1 MSLRT
6 ILRQA
11 GGLTLV
17 RMNKSF
23 RRRDFLKQ
31 TALAAG
37 ATAVGIP
44 IYSRAQST
52 AASTAPPPGTAPR
65 PKFPTGDPGWQT
77 TWDAALAV
85 LAGNVRSMPRY
96 DHPVLVEGST
106 YAGIWL
112 ECAPQEGQVYGTLQK
127 YVATLPGQP
136 TPLETARA
144 NHMAFFAQQK
154 EDGQLPASIKLADKV
169 GTSAGYG
176 QIQMV
181 VPIAATARDIF
192 QLTHDQ
198 ELLETAYKSCSRW
211 DAWLRQYRDTRKT
224 GLCEGFCT
232 YDTGHDNSPRW
243 AGMPRQ
249 CPDADARK
257 CADIPTL
264 PRVCP
269 DLSATVYGGRI
280 ALAAM
285 AKTLGKRDDEARW
298 LADAEHIRQLILT
311 KLYSP
316 EDGAFYDLDAQN
328 NFVRVRGDVIS
339 RVLGEHVVDPHK
351 DKAIFEAV
359 WTKELHNPKAFW
371 APYPLSSIAMDDST
385 FVRPIPRN
393 SWGGASQAL
402 TALRAPRWM
411 AFYGK
416 QADLAHMMQ
425 QWCWAIMRHAQEA
438 KSSDEL
444 VKLFRQQ
451 MDPLTGDFTQPD
463 PGGYSPCALTFLDFA
478 RRLSHA

>member
-1 MSLRT
+1 MTKSL
-6 ILRQA
+6 I
-11 GGLTLV
+11 
-17 RMNKSF
+17 
-23 RRRDFLKQ
+23 RRDFLKQ

-37 ATAVGIP
+37 AAAMPFSLALPT
-44 IYSRAQST
+44 YAQQSPSS
-52 AASTAPPPGTAPR
+52 AQPKPPSAPR
-65 PKFPTGDPGWQT
+65 FPTSDPAWQK

-85 LAGNVRSMPRY
+85 CAGNVRSMPRY

-112 ECAPQEGQVYGTLQK
+112 ECAPQEGQVYGTLQN
-127 YVATLPGQP
+127 YVATAPGTA
-136 TPLETARA
+136 TPLQVARA
-144 NHMAFFAQQK
+144 NHMAFFANQK

-169 GTSAGYG
+169 GTDAGYG

-181 VPIAATARDIF
+181 VPIAATAWEIA
-192 QLTHDQ
+192 QLTGDD
-198 ELLETAYKSCSRW
+198 ELLVTAYKSCSRW

-224 GLCEGFCT
+224 GLVEGFCT

-243 AGMPRQ
+243 KDIPNR
-249 CPDADARK
+249 CPDADAKK
-257 CADIPTL
+257 CPDL
-264 PRVCP
+264 PGMPRICP

-285 AKTLGKRDDEARW
+285 AKSLGKHDEAARW
-298 LADAEHIRQLILT
+298 QEDAEHIRHLILT

-316 EDGAFYDLDAQN
+316 EDAAFYDLDTHN
-328 NFVRVRGDVIS
+328 KFIRVRGDVIS

-351 DKAIFEAV
+351 DKAIFDAV
-359 WTKELHNPKAFW
+359 WTRQLHNPKAFW
-371 APYPLSSIAMDDST
+371 APYPLPSIAMDDPT

-411 AFYGK
+411 PYYGK
-416 QADLAHMMQ
+416 QAEMTHMMQ
-425 QWCWAIMRHAQEA
+425 QWCSAIMRHTE
-438 KSSDEL
+438 
-444 VKLFRQQ
+444 FRQQ
-451 MDPLTGDFTQPD
+451 MDPLTGDFTQDD

-478 RRLSHA
+478 RRLSSG

>member
-1 MSLRT
+1 
-6 ILRQA
+6 
-11 GGLTLV
+11 
-17 RMNKSF
+17 
-23 RRRDFLKQ
+23 
-31 TALAAG
+31 
-37 ATAVGIP
+37 
-44 IYSRAQST
+44 
-52 AASTAPPPGTAPR
+52 
-65 PKFPTGDPGWQT
+65 
-77 TWDAALAV
+77 
-85 LAGNVRSMPRY
+85 
-96 DHPVLVEGST
+96 
-106 YAGIWL
+106 
-112 ECAPQEGQVYGTLQK
+112 
-127 YVATLPGQP
+127 
-136 TPLETARA
+136 
-144 NHMAFFAQQK
+144 
-154 EDGQLPASIKLADKV
+154 
-169 GTSAGYG
+169 
-176 QIQMV
+176 
-181 VPIAATARDIF
+181 
-192 QLTHDQ
+192 
-198 ELLETAYKSCSRW
+198 
-211 DAWLRQYRDTRKT
+211 
-224 GLCEGFCT
+224 
-232 YDTGHDNSPRW
+232 
-243 AGMPRQ
+243 MPRQ

-264 PRVCP
+264 PRLCP
-269 DLSATVYGGRI
+269 DLSATVYGGRMV
-280 ALAAM
+280 LATM
-285 AKTLGKRDDEARW
+285 AKVLGKRDDEARW
-298 LADAEHIRQLILT
+298 LGDAERIRQLILT

-416 QADLAHMMQ
+416 QAELAHMMQ

>member
-1 MSLRT
+1 MTTSL
-6 ILRQA
+6 L
-11 GGLTLV
+11 
-17 RMNKSF
+17 
-23 RRRDFLKQ
+23 RRDFLKQ

-37 ATAVGIP
+37 AAAIP
-44 IYSRAQST
+44 ST
-52 AASTAPPPGTAPR
+52 ALSLFAQPSPSPAPARSSQYPN
-65 PKFPTGDPGWQT
+65 FPTADPAWAK

-112 ECAPQEGQVYGTLQK
+112 ECAPQEAQVYGTLQR
-127 YVATLPGQP
+127 YIATPRGTP
-136 TPLETARA
+136 TPLQTARA

-154 EDGQLPASIKLADKV
+154 PDGQLPASIKLADKV
-169 GTSAGYG
+169 GTDAGYG

-181 VPIAATARDIF
+181 VPIAATAWDIF
-192 QLTHDQ
+192 QATQDEALLT
-198 ELLETAYKSCSRW
+198 TAYNSCSRW

-232 YDTGHDNSPRW
+232 YDTGMDNSPRW
-243 AGMPRQ
+243 KGIPNR

-257 CADIPTL
+257 FPPDPTM
-264 PRVCP
+264 PRLCP

-285 AKTLGKRDDEARW
+285 AHALGKQDDHARW
-298 LADAEHIRQLILT
+298 LADAEHIRQLILA

-316 EDGAFYDLDAQN
+316 EDAAFYDLDAQN
-328 NFVRVRGDVIS
+328 NFVKVRSVVTL
-339 RVLGEHVVDPHK
+339 RVLGEHVLDPHDSK
-351 DKAIFEAV
+351 DKVIFEAI
-359 WTKELHNPKAFW
+359 WTRQIHNPKAFW
-371 APYPLSSIAMDDST
+371 ASYPFPSSALNEPT

-411 AFYGK
+411 PYYGK
-416 QADLAHMMQ
+416 QAELDHVMQ
-425 QWCWAIMRHAQEA
+425 QWCSALMRPMAEAISPADQM
-438 KSSDEL
+438 
-444 VKLFRQQ
+444 KLFRQQ
-451 MDPLTGDFTQPD
+451 LDPLTGEFTQDD

-478 RRLSHA
+478 RRLSKG

>member
-1 MSLRT
+1 MTSSL
-6 ILRQA
+6 I
-11 GGLTLV
+11 
-17 RMNKSF
+17 

-31 TALAAG
+31 SALVAG
-37 ATAVGIP
+37 AMPFAGITQL
-44 IYSRAQST
+44 SCAQQPGPAS
-52 AASTAPPPGTAPR
+52 AAQR
-65 PKFPTGDPGWQT
+65 PHFPTSDPAWSA

-96 DHPVLVEGST
+96 EHPVLVEGST

-127 YVATLPGQP
+127 HVATPAGQP

-154 EDGQLPASIKLADKV
+154 ADGQLPASIKLADKV
-169 GTSAGYG
+169 GTDAGYG

-181 VPIAATARDIF
+181 VPIAATAWDIV

-198 ELLETAYKSCSRW
+198 ELLETAFAACSRW

-224 GLCEGFCT
+224 GLVEGFCT

-243 AGMPRQ
+243 AGIPNR

-257 CADIPTL
+257 FPPL
-264 PRVCP
+264 PGMPRLCP

-285 AKTLGKRDDEARW
+285 AHALGKHEDQARW
-298 LADAEHIRQLILT
+298 LADAEHIRHLILT

-316 EDGAFYDLDAQN
+316 EDAAFYDLDTDN
-328 NFVRVRGDVIS
+328 KFIRVRGDVIS
-339 RVLGEHVVDPHK
+339 RVLGEHVLDPHK
-351 DKAIFEAV
+351 GRATFEAI
-359 WTKELHNPKAFW
+359 WTRQLHNPKAFW
-371 APYPLSSIAMDDST
+371 GAYPLASISMDDPT

-411 AFYGK
+411 PYYGK
-416 QADLAHMMQ
+416 QAEMEYMMQ
-425 QWCWAIMRHAQEA
+425 QWCSAIMRHMGEA
-438 KSSDEL
+438 KTSAEQM
-444 VKLFRQQ
+444 KLFRQQ
-451 MDPLTGDFTQPD
+451 MDPLTGEFTQED
-463 PGGYSPCALTFLDFA
+463 PGGYSPCALVFCDFA
-478 RRLSHA
+478 RRLSKA